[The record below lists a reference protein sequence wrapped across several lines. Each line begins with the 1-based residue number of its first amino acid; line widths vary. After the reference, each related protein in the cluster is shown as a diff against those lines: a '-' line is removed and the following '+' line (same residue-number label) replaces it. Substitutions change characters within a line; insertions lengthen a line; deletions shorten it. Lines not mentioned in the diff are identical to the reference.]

1 MKSAP
6 FTLSAPVNLEEAIAS
21 FREGGMYSKF
31 IAGSQSLGPML
42 NLRLSQPDNLISLRN
57 LPDLREVTD
66 VGDSIF
72 IGAGITHAEIEDKKI
87 LDPSRGLM
95 ASVAANI
102 AYRAVRN
109 FGTIG
114 GSLAHADPASD
125 WVNLMQLLDAKFLI
139 VGSYGE
145 REVTSNDFMQA
156 AFTTCLK
163 EDEILLGVKIRK
175 LSVKAKFAYFKFCRK
190 VGEFAEAIGA
200 VLVDPELG
208 IKRAI
213 IGATAGTPFL
223 IKNIDAVINGQ
234 TGAMNEALL
243 EAGCNDDYE
252 YQMHK
257 TALERAL
264 TQAKL

>member
-6 FTLSAPVNLEEAIAS
+6 FNLIIPTNLNEALTS
-21 FREGGMYSKF
+21 FKENKSYCKL
-31 IAGSQSLGPML
+31 IAGSQSIGPML
-42 NLRLSQPDNLISLRN
+42 NLRLTQPDHLISLRN

-139 VGSYGE
+139 VGPNGK
-145 REVTSNDFMQA
+145 REVASNDFMQA

-175 LSVKAKFAYFKFCRK
+175 LSGKAKFAYFKFCRK
-190 VGEFAEAIGA
+190 VGEFAEAIGG
-200 VLVDPELG
+200 VVIDPELD

-223 IKNIDAVINGQ
+223 IKNIDAVLSGQ
-234 TGAMNEALL
+234 TDAMNEALI

-264 TQAKL
+264 IQATL

>member
-6 FTLSAPVNLEEAIAS
+6 FTLSTPVNLEEALAS
-21 FREGGMYSKF
+21 FREGGMYYKL

-72 IGAGITHAEIEDKKI
+72 IGAAITHAEIEDKKI

-139 VGSYGE
+139 VGPNGK

-175 LSVKAKFAYFKFCRK
+175 LSGKAKFAYFKFCRK
-190 VGEFAEAIGA
+190 VGEFAEAIGG
-200 VLVDPELG
+200 VVIDPELG

-223 IKNIDAVINGQ
+223 IKNIDAVLGGHADAINQ
-234 TGAMNEALL
+234 ALI
-243 EAGCNDDYE
+243 EAGCSDEYE

-264 TQAKL
+264 LQAKL

>member
-6 FTLSAPVNLEEAIAS
+6 FTLSTPVNLEEAITS
-21 FREGGMYSKF
+21 FKEGKVYSKL

-57 LPDLREVTD
+57 LPELREVTD
-66 VGDSIF
+66 VGDGIF

-87 LDPSRGLM
+87 LDPSSGLM

-114 GSLAHADPASD
+114 GSLAHADPAAD
-125 WVNLMQLLDAKFLI
+125 WVNLMQLLDAKFVI
-139 VGSYGE
+139 VGPNGK
-145 REVTSNDFMQA
+145 REVASNDFMQA
-156 AFTTCLK
+156 AFTTCIK

-175 LSVKAKFAYFKFCRK
+175 LSGKAKFAYFKFCRK

-200 VLVDPELG
+200 VLLDSELG

-223 IKNIDAVINGQ
+223 IKNIDAVMNGDSE
-234 TGAMNEALL
+234 AMNEALI
-243 EAGCNDDYE
+243 EAGCHDEYE

-264 TQAKL
+264 IKVAL